1 MLSTQS
7 STVLGMLTISSL
19 AVSAM
24 KVQQLSDTKITFSD
38 GTGRTLSSGD
48 TIKAPTST
56 SNSCTKEGIDYQ
68 DPAKFDYVIFG
79 DDGDS
84 ISLKLSCQAK
94 CKALSDDQAEYT
106 FIKDQPFL
114 RGTHPEI
121 GRVWCDKVLERDES
135 IWKKVEDVPLP
146 DSVSV
151 SALK

>member
-1 MLSTQS
+1 MFPTGSL
-7 STVLGMLTISSL
+7 TVLGMLATSML

-38 GTGRTLSSGD
+38 GTGRALSGGSGD
-48 TIKAPTST
+48 IIKAPTST
-56 SNSCTKEGIDYQ
+56 SNSCTKEGIDFQ

-84 ISLKLSCQAK
+84 VKLKLSCQAQ

-106 FIKDQPFL
+106 FIKDEPFL
-114 RGTHPEI
+114 KGTHTEI

-135 IWKKVEDVPLP
+135 IWKKVEDVHLP
-146 DSVSV
+146 DSDK
-151 SALK
+151 L

>member
-1 MLSTQS
+1 MLSTQP
-7 STVLGMLTISSL
+7 STVLGMLATSIL

-38 GTGRTLSSGD
+38 GTGRTLSGGSGD
-48 TIKAPTST
+48 IIKAPTST
-56 SNSCTKEGIDYQ
+56 FNSCTKEGIDYQ

-84 ISLKLSCQAK
+84 VKLKLSCQAK

-106 FIKDQPFL
+106 FIKDEPFL
-114 RGTHPEI
+114 KGTHPEI

-135 IWKKVEDVPLP
+135 IWKKEEDVRLP
-146 DSVSV
+146 DSDK
-151 SALK
+151 L